1 MREHKISK
9 AEMAEAEQLCRDWAE
24 SDESSNRYKAD
35 KANILLTALALTAH
49 KMTVAP
55 QPLAERREAVISGT
69 AEMVTEDWDKMV
81 IGATTPNVKVQRRLM
96 SALAL
101 VGVTNVRL
109 DWVRIEDKW
118 YIVRTA

>member
-1 MREHKISK
+1 MREHKMSE
-9 AEMAEAEQLCRDWAE
+9 AEMAEAKQLCEDWAA
-24 SDESSNRYKAD
+24 DPDCSNRYKAD

-49 KMTVAP
+49 RMTIAP
-55 QPLAERREAVISGT
+55 APLAERREAVISGA
-69 AEMVTEDWDKMV
+69 AEMVTDDWDEMV
-81 IGATTPNVKVQRRLM
+81 IGVTTPNIKVQRRLM

-118 YIVRTA
+118 YIVRTG

>member
-1 MREHKISK
+1 MREHKISE
-9 AEMAEAEQLCRDWAE
+9 AEMAEAEQLCEDWAA
-24 SDESSNRYKAD
+24 DPACSNRYKVD
-35 KANILLTALALTAH
+35 EANILLTALALTAH
-49 KMTVAP
+49 RMTIAP
-55 QPLAERREAVISGT
+55 APLAERREAVISGT
-69 AEMVTEDWDKMV
+69 AEMVTDDWDKMV
-81 IGATTPNVKVQRRLM
+81 IGVTTPNVKVQRRLM